1 MELLTTMTSISRDD
15 LLSAYAAG
23 TTSPGLSLLCAAHLT
38 LSPEARGFV
47 SAAESLCGAMLA
59 DESVDDVSPMNFE
72 SLLARL
78 DEPQPSALQSA
89 PVTPCA
95 REEGGLVL
103 PRPIQRALG
112 GEPTP
117 PWRFRLPG
125 IHEHV
130 LDGYQQERVSLIK
143 ARPGAKIP
151 KHTHE
156 GDEATLVLAGA
167 LQDGDMVL
175 KTGDLSIAGP
185 EHDHTPEILGD
196 DICICLVVNN
206 GALRF
211 TGRFGRALNLFA
223 E

>member
-1 MELLTTMTSISRDD
+1 MTSISRDD
-15 LLSAYAAG
+15 LLTAYAAG
-23 TTSPGLSLLCAAHLT
+23 TTSPGLSLLCATHLT
-38 LSPEARGFV
+38 LSPESRQLV
-47 SAAESLCGAMLA
+47 TAAEAVGGAMLA
-59 DESVDDVSPMNFE
+59 DEVETDVAPMNFE
-72 SLLARL
+72 ALLARL
-78 DEPQPSALQSA
+78 DEPEPPQTPA
-89 PVTPCA
+89 PLPCA
-95 REEGGLVL
+95 AHTAEIRL

-112 GEPTP
+112 DRPEP

-130 LDGYQQERVSLIK
+130 LDGYQQERVSLLK
-143 ARPGAKIP
+143 ARPGVTIP

-156 GDEATLVLAGA
+156 GDEATLVIAGA
-167 LQDGDMVL
+167 LQDGNTVL
-175 KTGDLSIAGP
+175 RAGDLSIAGP
-185 EHDHTPEILGD
+185 EDDHMPEILGD